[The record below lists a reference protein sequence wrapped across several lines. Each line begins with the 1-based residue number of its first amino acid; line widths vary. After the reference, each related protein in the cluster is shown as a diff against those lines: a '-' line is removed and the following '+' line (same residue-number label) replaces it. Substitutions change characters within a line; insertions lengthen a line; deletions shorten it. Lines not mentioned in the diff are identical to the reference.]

1 MHVSCV
7 LEDKMNR
14 GSEWRRWELHLHT
27 PFTKKADQYTGKTT
41 DEKWDNFYTSIADYI
56 GNGSDPL
63 RSICA
68 IAITDY
74 LSIDNYLKVCADK
87 RLPDSVKL
95 VFPNVELRMTP
106 IASDSP
112 INIHCLFD
120 PSIVGELEGR
130 FFANLK
136 FEYNHNKYSATKSE
150 LIRLGHD
157 FQRDQSLN
165 DEEALKIGLSQYVI
179 SLETLSDVFK
189 YNPQLKEK
197 TIVVVSNSSS
207 DGASGLRT
215 HSDYFLGD
223 ISQLEATRRAI
234 YQLSDMVFSS
244 NPKDIAYFLGEG
256 PDSIDVVKEKCGSL
270 MPCIHGCDAHSNE
283 KVFAPTDNR
292 FCWIKADPTFEGL
305 KQVLY
310 EPKERVRI
318 SSSVPDEKPGYYVID
333 RVEIAGNEDFS
344 PEPIY
349 FSDQLT
355 CIIGGKSTGKSLL
368 LHNMATAIDRKQVEK
383 KQETAATNVKQIPE
397 LKVYWH
403 DGVCSDDKSKERKI
417 VYIPQTY
424 LNRLSDEEQETTEID
439 TIIQDIVLQDQKCN
453 EAYRLMLKKIS
464 EQKQQIAKSIVDF
477 LLIVKNREELYEQC
491 KGIGDKEA
499 IEAELTKLNDQ
510 LEQLSKE
517 YNVTETE
524 IEEYQSS
531 IENARTL
538 RESYSIA
545 TKEIE
550 QIQDIQSVVDMKFSP
565 NSAFVVFNE
574 LFDNAIDEVKKI
586 ADEAWATK
594 REEILQAARKKCE
607 DIESAISKH
616 EERIAILKPKMDGN
630 ERISK
635 LSASIVKERERLAK
649 LSEYQTQLST
659 VQAQYKQNLN
669 ELIQSFSTFSQIYLA
684 YVDSINSGFVSS
696 TDELEFSVRKV
707 LRIDQLMRKISE
719 LLDNRSIGRFHAF
732 NLREITEDI
741 LSSEHIEAFIEA
753 ILANSKD
760 SLQLKGGYTVE
771 SALREILSDW
781 YNIDYVVRMD
791 NDNIQDMSP
800 GKKALVLLRLLISL
814 AESRCPILIDQPEDD
829 LDNRS
834 IFDELIRF
842 IKEKKVDR
850 QIITVT
856 HNANIVLGG
865 DAELVIVANQQGKN
879 APNKK
884 YRFEYRGGSIEDNN
898 PVVEEN
904 GEAIPG
910 ILNSKGIQEHICEIL
925 EGGEQAFALRQHKY
939 HFIKN

>member
-1 MHVSCV
+1 
-7 LEDKMNR
+7 MNR

-27 PFTKKADQYTGKTT
+27 PFTKKADQYTGKTV
-41 DEKWDNFYTSIADYI
+41 DEKWDNFYATIANYI
-56 GNGSDPL
+56 GDGSDPL
-63 RSICA
+63 HSICA

-120 PSIVGELEGR
+120 PSIAGELEGR

-157 FQRDQSLN
+157 FQRDQSLS

-197 TIVVVSNSSS
+197 TIIVVSNSSS

-256 PDSIDVVKEKCGSL
+256 PDSIDVVKKKCGSL
-270 MPCIHGCDAHSNE
+270 MPCIHGCDAHTNE
-283 KVFAPTDNR
+283 KVFSPADNR

-318 SSSVPDEKPGYYVID
+318 SSSVPDEKPEYYVID
-333 RVEIAGNEDFS
+333 RVEIAGNADFS

-349 FSDQLT
+349 FSDKLT

-368 LHNMATAIDRKQVEK
+368 LHNMATAIDGKQVEK
-383 KQETAATNVKQIPE
+383 KLETAATNVKRIPE
-397 LKVYWH
+397 LKVYWR
-403 DGVCSDDKSKERKI
+403 DGICSDDKTKERKI

-464 EQKQQIAKSIVDF
+464 EQKQQIAKLIVDF
-477 LLIVKNREELYEQC
+477 LQIVKNREELYERC
-491 KGIGDKEA
+491 KEIGDKEA
-499 IEAELTKLNDQ
+499 IEVELTKLNDQ

-524 IEEYQSS
+524 IAEYQSS
-531 IENARTL
+531 IESARTL
-538 RESYSIA
+538 RESFSVA

-550 QIQDIQSVVDMKFSP
+550 QIQDIQSVVDIKFSP
-565 NSAFVVFNE
+565 NSAFAVFNE

-586 ADEAWATK
+586 ADEAWVAK
-594 REEILQAARKKCE
+594 REEILQVARKKCG
-607 DIESAISKH
+607 DIELAISKY

-630 ERISK
+630 EQISK

-659 VQAQYKQNLN
+659 VQAQYKQSLN
-669 ELIQSFSTFSQIYLA
+669 ELSQSFSVFSRIYLA

-707 LRIDQLMRKISE
+707 LRIDQLMRKISD

-732 NLREITEDI
+732 NLREITEDV
-741 LSSEHIEAFIEA
+741 LSTEHIEALIEA
-753 ILANSKD
+753 ILTNSKD
-760 SLQLKGGYTVE
+760 TLQLKGGCTVE

-791 NDNIQDMSP
+791 NDDIQDMSP

-879 APNKK
+879 APNKQ

-904 GEAIPG
+904 GEVITG

-939 HFIKN
+939 HFIKS

>member
-1 MHVSCV
+1 
-7 LEDKMNR
+7 MNR

-41 DEKWDNFYTSIADYI
+41 DEKWENFYTSIADYI
-56 GNGSDPL
+56 GDGRDPL

-333 RVEIAGNEDFS
+333 RVEIAGNADFS

-397 LKVYWH
+397 LKVYWR

-477 LLIVKNREELYEQC
+477 LQIVKNREELYEQC

-538 RESYSIA
+538 RESYSVA

-594 REEILQAARKKCE
+594 REEILQAAHKKCE

-669 ELIQSFSTFSQIYLA
+669 ELSQSFSTFSQIYLA

-904 GEAIPG
+904 GEAISG

>member
-1 MHVSCV
+1 MVSCV

-41 DEKWDNFYTSIADYI
+41 DEKWNNFYTSIADYI
-56 GNGSDPL
+56 GNGSEPL

-74 LSIDNYLKVCADK
+74 LSIDNYLKVCADNQ
-87 RLPDSVKL
+87 LPNSVKL

-120 PSIVGELEGR
+120 PSIVGELESR

-157 FQRDQSLN
+157 FQRDQSLS
-165 DEEALKIGLSQYVI
+165 DAEALKIGLSQYVI

-189 YNPQLKEK
+189 YNPQIKEK
-197 TIVVVSNSSS
+197 TIIVVSNRSS

-223 ISQLEATRRAI
+223 ISQLEATRRSI

-256 PDSIDVVKEKCGSL
+256 ADSIDVVKEKCGSL
-270 MPCIHGCDAHSNE
+270 MPCIHGCDAHTNE
-283 KVFAPTDNR
+283 KVFSPADNR

-318 SSSVPDEKPGYYVID
+318 SSSVPDEKPEYYVID
-333 RVEIAGNEDFS
+333 RVEIAGNADFS
-344 PEPIY
+344 PDPIY
-349 FSDQLT
+349 FSDKLT

-368 LHNMATAIDRKQVEK
+368 LHNMATAIDGKQVEK
-383 KQETAATNVKQIPE
+383 KLETAATNVKQIPE
-397 LKVYWH
+397 LKVYWR
-403 DGVCSDDKSKERKI
+403 DGICSDDKSKERKI

-453 EAYRLMLKKIS
+453 AAYRLMLKKIS
-464 EQKQQIAKSIVDF
+464 EQKQQIAKLIVDF
-477 LLIVKNREELYEQC
+477 LQIVKNREELYERC
-491 KGIGDKEA
+491 KEIGDKEA
-499 IEAELTKLNDQ
+499 IKVELTKLNDQ

-524 IEEYQSS
+524 IAEYQSS

-538 RESYSIA
+538 RESFSVA

-550 QIQDIQSVVDMKFSP
+550 QIQDIQSVVDIKFSP
-565 NSAFVVFNE
+565 NSAFAVFNE

-586 ADEAWATK
+586 ADEAWVAK
-594 REEILQAARKKCE
+594 REEILQVAREKCR
-607 DIESAISKH
+607 DIELAISNY

-630 ERISK
+630 EQISK
-635 LSASIVKERERLAK
+635 LSASIVKEQERLAK
-649 LSEYQTQLST
+649 LSEYQTQLNT

-669 ELIQSFSTFSQIYLA
+669 ELSKSFSIFSQIYLA
-684 YVDSINSGFVSS
+684 YVDSINCGFISS

-707 LRIDQLMRKISE
+707 LRIDQLMRKISD

-732 NLREITEDI
+732 NLREITEDV
-741 LSSEHIEAFIEA
+741 LSTEHIEALIEA
-753 ILANSKD
+753 ILTNSKD
-760 SLQLKGGYTVE
+760 TLQLKGGCTVE

-791 NDNIQDMSP
+791 NDDIQDMSP

-879 APNKK
+879 APNKQ

-904 GEAIPG
+904 GEVITG

-939 HFIKN
+939 HFIKS

>member
-1 MHVSCV
+1 
-7 LEDKMNR
+7 MNR

-27 PFTKKADQYTGKTT
+27 PFTKKEDGYTGTT
-41 DEKWDNFYTSIADYI
+41 ADEKWNNFYTSISDYI
-56 GNGSDPL
+56 GDGSDPL
-63 RSICA
+63 HSICA

-74 LSIDNYLKVCADK
+74 LSVDNYLKVCADK

-120 PSIVGELEGR
+120 PSIVGELESR

-150 LIRLGHD
+150 LIRLGRD
-157 FQRDQSLN
+157 FQRDQSLS
-165 DEEALKIGLSQYVI
+165 DKDAFKIGLSQYVI

-197 TIVVVSNSSS
+197 TIIVVSNSSS
-207 DGASGLRT
+207 DGASGLRA

-244 NPKDIAYFLGEG
+244 NPKDISYFLGEG
-256 PDSIDVVKEKCGSL
+256 PDSVDVVKEKCGSL
-270 MPCIHGCDAHSNE
+270 MPCIHGCDAHSNG
-283 KVFAPTDNR
+283 KVFAPANDR

-318 SSSVPDEKPGYYVID
+318 SSSVPDEKPEYYVID
-333 RVEIAGNEDFS
+333 RVEIVGDTDFS

-349 FSDQLT
+349 FSDKLT
-355 CIIGGKSTGKSLL
+355 SIIGGKSTGKSLL
-368 LHNMATAIDRKQVEK
+368 LHNMAMAIDAKQVEK

-397 LKVYWH
+397 LKVYWR

-453 EAYRLMLKKIS
+453 EAYHLMLKKIS

-477 LLIVKNREELYEQC
+477 LQIVKNRNELYERC
-491 KGIGDKEA
+491 KEIGDKEA

-524 IEEYQSS
+524 IAEYQSS
-531 IENARTL
+531 IENARIL
-538 RESYSIA
+538 RETYSIA

-550 QIQDIQSVVDMKFSP
+550 QVQDVQSVIDVKFSL
-565 NSAFVVFNE
+565 NSTFVVFNE

-586 ADEAWATK
+586 ADEAWIAK
-594 REEILQAARKKCE
+594 REEILQAARKKCS
-607 DIESAISKH
+607 DIELAISKN
-616 EERIAILKPKMDGN
+616 EETINTLKPKMEGN

-635 LSASIVKERERLAK
+635 LSASIVVERERLAK
-649 LSEYQTQLST
+649 LSEYQTQLNT
-659 VQAQYKQNLN
+659 MQVQYKQSLN
-669 ELIQSFSTFSQIYLA
+669 ELSQSFSIFSQIYLD
-684 YVDSINSGFVSS
+684 YVDSVNSGFVSS

-707 LRIDQLMRKISE
+707 LRIDQLTRKISE
-719 LLDNRSIGRFHAF
+719 LVDNRSIGRFHVF
-732 NLREITEDI
+732 NLREITEDV
-741 LSSEHIEAFIEA
+741 LSSEHIEAFVEA
-753 ILANSKD
+753 ILTNSKD
-760 SLQLKGGYTVE
+760 TLQLKGGCTIE
-771 SALREILSDW
+771 SALREILTDW

-865 DAELVIVANQQGKN
+865 DAELVIVANQKGKN
-879 APNKK
+879 APNKQ

-898 PVVEEN
+898 PVIEEN
-904 GEAIPG
+904 GEVIPG

>member
-1 MHVSCV
+1 MVSCV

-14 GSEWRRWELHLHT
+14 GSVWRRWELHLHT
-27 PFTKKADQYTGKTT
+27 PFTKKADQYTGRTT

-56 GNGSDPL
+56 GNGSEPL

-157 FQRDQSLN
+157 FQRDQSLS

-197 TIVVVSNSSS
+197 TIIVVSNRSS

-223 ISQLEATRRAI
+223 ISQLEATRRSI

-256 PDSIDVVKEKCGSL
+256 PDSIDVVKEKCGSI
-270 MPCIHGCDAHSNE
+270 MPCIHGCDAHTNE
-283 KVFAPTDNR
+283 KVFNPADNR

-318 SSSVPDEKPGYYVID
+318 SSSVPDEKPEYYVID
-333 RVEIAGNEDFS
+333 RVEIAGNADFS

-349 FSDQLT
+349 FSDKLT

-368 LHNMATAIDRKQVEK
+368 LHNMATAIDGKQVEK
-383 KQETAATNVKQIPE
+383 KLETAATNVKQIPE
-397 LKVYWH
+397 LKVYWR
-403 DGVCSDDKSKERKI
+403 DGICSDDKSKERKI

-464 EQKQQIAKSIVDF
+464 EQKQQIAKLIVDF
-477 LLIVKNREELYEQC
+477 LQIVKNREELYERC
-491 KGIGDKEA
+491 KEIGDKEA
-499 IEAELTKLNDQ
+499 IKVELTKLNDQ

-524 IEEYQSS
+524 IAEYQSS
-531 IENARTL
+531 IERARTL
-538 RESYSIA
+538 RESFSVA

-550 QIQDIQSVVDMKFSP
+550 QIQDIQSVVDIKFSP
-565 NSAFVVFNE
+565 NSAFAVFNE

-586 ADEAWATK
+586 ADEAWVAK
-594 REEILQAARKKCE
+594 REEILQVARKECG
-607 DIESAISKH
+607 DIELAISKY

-630 ERISK
+630 EQISK
-635 LSASIVKERERLAK
+635 LSASIVKEQERLAK
-649 LSEYQTQLST
+649 LYEYQTQLST

-669 ELIQSFSTFSQIYLA
+669 ELSQSFSIFSQIYLA
-684 YVDSINSGFVSS
+684 YVDSINCGFISS

-707 LRIDQLMRKISE
+707 LRIDQLMRKISD

-732 NLREITEDI
+732 NLREITEDV
-741 LSSEHIEAFIEA
+741 LSTEHIEALIEA
-753 ILANSKD
+753 ILINSKD
-760 SLQLKGGYTVE
+760 TLQLKGGCTVE

-791 NDNIQDMSP
+791 NDDIQDMSP

-879 APNKK
+879 APNMQ

-904 GEAIPG
+904 GEVITG

-939 HFIKN
+939 HFIKS

>member
-1 MHVSCV
+1 
-7 LEDKMNR
+7 MNR

-27 PFTKKADQYTGKTT
+27 PFTKKADQYTGKTV
-41 DEKWDNFYTSIADYI
+41 DEKWDNFYATIANYI
-56 GNGSDPL
+56 GDGSDPL
-63 RSICA
+63 HSICA

-120 PSIVGELEGR
+120 PSIVEELEGR

-150 LIRLGHD
+150 LIRLGRD
-157 FQRDQSLN
+157 FQREQSLS

-197 TIVVVSNSSS
+197 TIIVVSNSSS

-223 ISQLEATRRAI
+223 ISQLEATRRSI

-244 NPKDIAYFLGEG
+244 NSKDIAYFLGEG

-270 MPCIHGCDAHSNE
+270 MPCIHGCDAHNNE
-283 KVFAPTDNR
+283 KVFSPADNR

-310 EPKERVRI
+310 EPKERVCI
-318 SSSVPDEKPGYYVID
+318 SSSVPDEKPEYYAID
-333 RVEIAGNEDFS
+333 RVEIVGNADFS

-349 FSDQLT
+349 FSDKLT

-368 LHNMATAIDRKQVEK
+368 LHNIATAIDGKQVEK
-383 KQETAATNVKQIPE
+383 KLETAATNVKRIPE
-397 LKVYWH
+397 LKVYWR
-403 DGVCSDDKSKERKI
+403 DGICSDDKSKERKI

-439 TIIQDIVLQDQKCN
+439 TIIQDIVLQDQKCS

-464 EQKQQIAKSIVDF
+464 EQKQQIAKLIVDF
-477 LLIVKNREELYEQC
+477 LQIVKNREELHERC
-491 KGIGDKEA
+491 KEIGDKEA
-499 IEAELTKLNDQ
+499 IEVELTKLNDQ

-524 IEEYQSS
+524 IAEYQSS

-538 RESYSIA
+538 KESFSVA

-550 QIQDIQSVVDMKFSP
+550 QIQVIQSVVDIKFSP
-565 NSAFVVFNE
+565 NSAFAVFNE

-586 ADEAWATK
+586 ADEAWAAK
-594 REEILQAARKKCE
+594 REEILQAARKRCG
-607 DIESAISKH
+607 DIELAIGKY
-616 EERIAILKPKMDGN
+616 EERTAILKPKMDGN
-630 ERISK
+630 EQISK
-635 LSASIVKERERLAK
+635 ISASIVKERERLVK
-649 LSEYQTQLST
+649 LSEYQNQLST

-669 ELIQSFSTFSQIYLA
+669 ELSQSFSIFSQIYLA

-707 LRIDQLMRKISE
+707 LRIDQLMRKILE
-719 LLDNRSIGRFHAF
+719 LLDNRSIGRFHTF
-732 NLREITEDI
+732 NLREITEDV
-741 LSSEHIEAFIEA
+741 LSSEHIEALIEA
-753 ILANSKD
+753 ILTNSKD
-760 SLQLKGGYTVE
+760 TLQLKGGCTVE

-791 NDNIQDMSP
+791 NDDIQDMSP

-879 APNKK
+879 APNKQ

-904 GEAIPG
+904 GEVITG

-939 HFIKN
+939 HFIKS

>member
-1 MHVSCV
+1 M
-7 LEDKMNR
+7 EIKR

-27 PFTKKADQYTGKTT
+27 PCTKKNDQYEGNTV
-41 DEKWDNFYTSIADYI
+41 EERWNNFYNAITDYI
-56 GNGSDPL
+56 GDGSDPL
-63 RSICA
+63 HAICS

-87 RLPDSVKL
+87 RLPDKVKL

-120 PSIVGELEGR
+120 PSIVGELESR

-136 FEYNHNKYSATKSE
+136 FEYNHNKYSAIKSE
-150 LIRLGHD
+150 LIRLGRH
-157 FQRDQSLN
+157 FQRDQSLS
-165 DEEALKIGLSQYVI
+165 DKDALKIGLSQYVI

-197 TIVVVSNSSS
+197 TIIVVSNSST
-207 DGASGLRT
+207 DGVSGLRA

-223 ISQLEATRRAI
+223 ITQLEATRRAI

-256 PDSIDVVKEKCGSL
+256 PDPIDVVKEKCGSL

-283 KVFAPTDNR
+283 KVFAPANNR

-318 SSSVPDEKPGYYVID
+318 SSSIPDEKSEYYVID
-333 RVEIAGNEDFS
+333 RVEIVGNDKFS

-349 FSDQLT
+349 FSDKLT

-368 LHNMATAIDRKQVEK
+368 LHNMAMAIDEKQVEK
-383 KQETAATNVKQIPE
+383 KQETATTNVRRIPE
-397 LKVYWH
+397 LKVFWR
-403 DGVCSDDKSKERKI
+403 DGICSDDRDKERKI

-439 TIIQDIVLQDQKCN
+439 TIIQDIVLQDEKCN
-453 EAYRLMLKKIS
+453 EAYHLMHEQIS
-464 EQKQQIAKSIVDF
+464 EQKQKIAKSIVDF
-477 LLIVKNREELYEQC
+477 LKIVDDRNELSERC
-491 KGIGDKEA
+491 KEIGDKEA
-499 IEAELTKLNDQ
+499 IETELTKLNAQ

-517 YNVTETE
+517 YDVTEAE
-524 IEEYQSS
+524 IAEYQTSV
-531 IENARTL
+531 ENAKASRETL
-538 RESYSIA
+538 SVA

-550 QIQDIQSVVDMKFSP
+550 VIREIQSVLDVKLSP
-565 NSAFVVFNE
+565 NNPLSIFKEPLNK
-574 LFDNAIDEVKKI
+574 AIDEVKKI
-586 ADEAWATK
+586 ADEVWSTK
-594 REEILQAARKKCE
+594 REEILQGACKQCE
-607 DIESAISKH
+607 DIELAITKYEETVSA
-616 EERIAILKPKMDGN
+616 LKPKMEGN

-635 LSASIVKERERLAK
+635 LSAAVVNERERLAR
-649 LSEYQTQLST
+649 LSEYRGRLNI
-659 VQAQYKQNLN
+659 VQAQYKQSLN
-669 ELIQSFSTFSQIYLA
+669 ELSQSFSAFDRIYLA
-684 YVDSINSGFVSS
+684 YVDSINSGSVSS
-696 TDELEFSVRKV
+696 TGELEFSVRKV
-707 LRIDQLMRKISE
+707 FRMEQFSRKISE
-719 LLDNRSIGRFHAF
+719 ILNNKSINRFSAF
-732 NLREITEDI
+732 NLHDITEDT
-741 LSSEHIEAFIEA
+741 LSTEHLAAFIEA
-753 ILANSKD
+753 ILNNSKE
-760 SLQLKGGYTVE
+760 SLQLKSGYTAE

-791 NDNIQDMSP
+791 NDDIQDMSP

-865 DAELVIVANQQGKN
+865 DAELVIVANQEGKN
-879 APNKK
+879 APNKQ
-884 YRFEYRGGSIEDNN
+884 YHFEYRGGSIEDNN
-898 PVVEEN
+898 PVLEN
-904 GEAIPG
+904 GKIIPG

-939 HFIKN
+939 HFIKF

>member
-1 MHVSCV
+1 
-7 LEDKMNR
+7 MNR

-586 ADEAWATK
+586 ADEVWATK

>member
-1 MHVSCV
+1 
-7 LEDKMNR
+7 MNR

-27 PFTKKADQYTGKTT
+27 PFTKKADQYTGRTT
-41 DEKWDNFYTSIADYI
+41 DEKWDNFYTSIAGYI
-56 GNGSDPL
+56 GNGSEPL

-157 FQRDQSLN
+157 FQRNQSLS
-165 DEEALKIGLSQYVI
+165 DEEALRIGLSQYVI

-197 TIVVVSNSSS
+197 TIIVVSNRSS
-207 DGASGLRT
+207 DGASGFRT

-223 ISQLEATRRAI
+223 ISQLEATRRSI

-270 MPCIHGCDAHSNE
+270 MPCIHGCDAHTNE
-283 KVFAPTDNR
+283 KVFSPADNR

-318 SSSVPDEKPGYYVID
+318 SSSVPDEKPEYYVID
-333 RVEIAGNEDFS
+333 RVEIAGNADFS

-349 FSDQLT
+349 FSDKLT

-368 LHNMATAIDRKQVEK
+368 LHNMATAIDGKQVEK
-383 KQETAATNVKQIPE
+383 KLETAATNVKQIPE
-397 LKVYWH
+397 LKVYWR
-403 DGVCSDDKSKERKI
+403 DGICSDDKSKERKI

-464 EQKQQIAKSIVDF
+464 EQKQQIAKLIVDF
-477 LLIVKNREELYEQC
+477 LQIVKNREELYERC
-491 KGIGDKEA
+491 KEIGDNEA
-499 IEAELTKLNDQ
+499 IKVELTKLNDQ

-524 IEEYQSS
+524 IAEYQSS
-531 IENARTL
+531 IESARTL
-538 RESYSIA
+538 RESFSVA

-550 QIQDIQSVVDMKFSP
+550 QIQDIQSVVDIKFSP
-565 NSAFVVFNE
+565 NSAFAVFNE

-586 ADEAWATK
+586 ADEAWVAK
-594 REEILQAARKKCE
+594 REEILQVAREKCR
-607 DIESAISKH
+607 DIELAISNY

-630 ERISK
+630 EQISK
-635 LSASIVKERERLAK
+635 LSASIVKEQERLAK
-649 LSEYQTQLST
+649 LSEYQTQLNT

-669 ELIQSFSTFSQIYLA
+669 ELSKSFSIFSQIYLA
-684 YVDSINSGFVSS
+684 YVDSINCGFISS

-707 LRIDQLMRKISE
+707 LRIDQLMRKISD

-732 NLREITEDI
+732 NLREITEDV
-741 LSSEHIEAFIEA
+741 LSTGHIEALIEA
-753 ILANSKD
+753 ILTNSKD
-760 SLQLKGGYTVE
+760 TLQLKGGCTVE

-791 NDNIQDMSP
+791 NDDIQDMSP

-879 APNKK
+879 APNKQ

-904 GEAIPG
+904 GEVITG

-939 HFIKN
+939 HFIKS

>member
-1 MHVSCV
+1 
-7 LEDKMNR
+7 MNR

-150 LIRLGHD
+150 LIRLGYD

-333 RVEIAGNEDFS
+333 RVEIAGNADFS

-368 LHNMATAIDRKQVEK
+368 IHNMATAIDRKQVEK

-397 LKVYWH
+397 LKVYWR

-477 LLIVKNREELYEQC
+477 LQIVKNREELYEQC

-538 RESYSIA
+538 KESYSVA

-649 LSEYQTQLST
+649 LSEYQAQLST

-669 ELIQSFSTFSQIYLA
+669 ELSQSFSTFSQIYLA

-814 AESRCPILIDQPEDD
+814 AESRCPIIIDQPEDD

>member
-1 MHVSCV
+1 
-7 LEDKMNR
+7 MNR

-41 DEKWDNFYTSIADYI
+41 DEKWNNFYTSIADYI
-56 GNGSDPL
+56 GNGSEPL

-74 LSIDNYLKVCADK
+74 LSIDNYLKVCADNQ
-87 RLPDSVKL
+87 LPNSVKL

-120 PSIVGELEGR
+120 PSIVGELESR

-157 FQRDQSLN
+157 FQRDQSLS
-165 DEEALKIGLSQYVI
+165 DAEALKIGLSQYVI

-189 YNPQLKEK
+189 YNPQIKEK
-197 TIVVVSNSSS
+197 TIIVVSNRSS

-223 ISQLEATRRAI
+223 ISQLEATRRSI

-256 PDSIDVVKEKCGSL
+256 ADSIDVVKEKCGSL
-270 MPCIHGCDAHSNE
+270 MPCIHGCDAHTNE
-283 KVFAPTDNR
+283 KVFSPADNR

-318 SSSVPDEKPGYYVID
+318 SSSVPDEKPEYYVID
-333 RVEIAGNEDFS
+333 RVEIAGNADFS
-344 PEPIY
+344 PDPIY
-349 FSDQLT
+349 FSDKLT

-368 LHNMATAIDRKQVEK
+368 LHNMATAIDGKQVEK
-383 KQETAATNVKQIPE
+383 KLETAATNVKQIPE
-397 LKVYWH
+397 FKVYWR
-403 DGVCSDDKSKERKI
+403 DGICSDDKSKERKI

-453 EAYRLMLKKIS
+453 AAYRLMLKKIS
-464 EQKQQIAKSIVDF
+464 EQKQQIAKLIVDF
-477 LLIVKNREELYEQC
+477 LQIVKNREELYERC
-491 KGIGDKEA
+491 KEIGDKEA
-499 IEAELTKLNDQ
+499 IKVELTKLNDQ

-524 IEEYQSS
+524 IAEYQSS

-538 RESYSIA
+538 RESFSVA

-550 QIQDIQSVVDMKFSP
+550 QIQDIQSVVDIKFSP
-565 NSAFVVFNE
+565 NSAFAVFNE

-586 ADEAWATK
+586 ADEAWVAK
-594 REEILQAARKKCE
+594 REEILQVAREKCR
-607 DIESAISKH
+607 DIELAISNY

-630 ERISK
+630 EQISK
-635 LSASIVKERERLAK
+635 LSASIVKEQERLAK
-649 LSEYQTQLST
+649 LSEYQTQLNT

-669 ELIQSFSTFSQIYLA
+669 ELSKSFSIFSQIYLA
-684 YVDSINSGFVSS
+684 YVDSINCGFISS

-707 LRIDQLMRKISE
+707 LRIDQLMRKISD

-732 NLREITEDI
+732 NLREITEDV
-741 LSSEHIEAFIEA
+741 LSTEHIEALIEA
-753 ILANSKD
+753 ILTNSKD
-760 SLQLKGGYTVE
+760 TLQLKGGCTVE

-791 NDNIQDMSP
+791 NDDIQDMSP

-879 APNKK
+879 APNKQ

-904 GEAIPG
+904 GEVITG

-939 HFIKN
+939 HFIKS

>member
-1 MHVSCV
+1 
-7 LEDKMNR
+7 MNR

-41 DEKWDNFYTSIADYI
+41 DEKWDNFYTSIANYI
-56 GNGSDPL
+56 GDGSDPL

-112 INIHCLFD
+112 VNIHCLFD
-120 PSIVGELEGR
+120 PDIAGELESR

-150 LIRLGHD
+150 LIRLGRD
-157 FQRDQSLN
+157 FQSNQSLN
-165 DEEALKIGLSQYVI
+165 EEDALNIGLSQYVI

-189 YNPQLKEK
+189 NNAQLKER
-197 TIVVVSNSSS
+197 TVIVVSNSST
-207 DGASGLRT
+207 DGVSGLRT
-215 HSDYFLGD
+215 HSDYFVGD
-223 ISQLEATRRAI
+223 VSQLEATRRAI

-244 NPKDIAYFLGEG
+244 NPKDITYFLGEG
-256 PDSIDVVKEKCGSL
+256 PDPIDIVKEKCGSL

-283 KVFAPTDNR
+283 KVFAPADDR

-318 SSSVPDEKPGYYVID
+318 SSSIPDEKPQYYVID
-333 RVEIAGNEDFS
+333 RVEIAGNSEFS
-344 PEPIY
+344 PDPVY
-349 FSDQLT
+349 FSDKLT

-368 LHNMATAIDRKQVEK
+368 LHNMAMAIDEKQVEK
-383 KQETAATNVKQIPE
+383 KQETAATNVKRIPE
-397 LKVYWH
+397 LKVYWR
-403 DGVCSDDKSKERKI
+403 DGICSDDKGKERKI

-453 EAYRLMLKKIS
+453 DAYHLMLEKIS
-464 EQKQQIAKSIVDF
+464 EQKQEIAKSIVDF
-477 LLIVKNREELYEQC
+477 LKIVDDRNELYDRC
-491 KGIGDKEA
+491 KEIGDREA
-499 IEAELTKLNDQ
+499 IEAELAKLNAQ

-517 YNVTETE
+517 YDVTEDE
-524 IEEYQSS
+524 IAKYQSS
-531 IENARTL
+531 VERAKALKETF
-538 RESYSIA
+538 SAA

-550 QIQDIQSVVDMKFSP
+550 LIKGIQSVIDVKLSP
-565 NSAFVVFNE
+565 NSAFII
-574 LFDNAIDEVKKI
+574 FDEPLNRAIDEVKKI
-586 ADEAWATK
+586 TDEAWVAK
-594 REEILQAARKKCE
+594 RDEVLKEFHQQCE
-607 DIESAISKH
+607 DMKSDIRKH
-616 EERIAILKPKMDGN
+616 EEIVDTLKPKMEGN
-630 ERISK
+630 ERVSK
-635 LSASIVKERERLAK
+635 LSTAIVNEREQLAK
-649 LSEYQTQLST
+649 LSEYQNRLNTA
-659 VQAQYKQNLN
+659 QAQYKRSLN
-669 ELIQSFSTFSQIYLA
+669 ELGQSFSFFSQIYLA
-684 YVDSINSGFVSS
+684 YADSINSGFVSS

-707 LRIDQLMRKISE
+707 LRIEQLSRKISE
-719 LLDNRSIGRFHAF
+719 LLDNRSIGRFKVF
-732 NLREITEDI
+732 NLHEITEDV
-741 LSSEHIEAFIEA
+741 LSPEHIAAIIEA
-753 ILANSKD
+753 ILDNSKN
-760 SLQLKGGYTVE
+760 SLQLKSGYTVE

-781 YNIDYVVRMD
+781 YNIDYIVRMD
-791 NDNIQDMSP
+791 NDDIQDMSP
-800 GKKALVLLRLLISL
+800 GKKALVLLKLLISL

-865 DAELVIVANQQGKN
+865 DAELVIVANQKGKN
-879 APNKK
+879 APNKQ
-884 YRFEYRGGSIEDNN
+884 YRFEYRGGPIEDNA
-898 PVVEEN
+898 PVFDCGQIV
-904 GEAIPG
+904 PG

>member
-1 MHVSCV
+1 
-7 LEDKMNR
+7 MNR

-27 PFTKKADQYTGKTT
+27 PFTKKADQYTGKTV
-41 DEKWDNFYTSIADYI
+41 DEKWDNFYATIANYI
-56 GNGSDPL
+56 GDGSDPL
-63 RSICA
+63 HSICA

-120 PSIVGELEGR
+120 PSIVEELEGR

-157 FQRDQSLN
+157 FQREQSLS

-197 TIVVVSNSSS
+197 TIIVVSNSSS

-223 ISQLEATRRAI
+223 ISQLEATRRSI

-270 MPCIHGCDAHSNE
+270 MPCIHGCDAHNNE
-283 KVFAPTDNR
+283 KVFSPADNR

-310 EPKERVRI
+310 EPKERVCI
-318 SSSVPDEKPGYYVID
+318 SSSVPDEKPEYYAID
-333 RVEIAGNEDFS
+333 RVEIVGNADFS

-349 FSDQLT
+349 FSDKLT

-368 LHNMATAIDRKQVEK
+368 LHNIATAIDGKQVEK
-383 KQETAATNVKQIPE
+383 KLETAATNVKRIPE
-397 LKVYWH
+397 LKVYWR
-403 DGVCSDDKSKERKI
+403 DGICSDDKSKERKI

-439 TIIQDIVLQDQKCN
+439 TIIQDIVLQDQKCS

-464 EQKQQIAKSIVDF
+464 EQKQQIAKLIVDF
-477 LLIVKNREELYEQC
+477 LQIVKNREELHERC
-491 KGIGDKEA
+491 KEIGDKEA
-499 IEAELTKLNDQ
+499 IEVELTKLNDQ

-524 IEEYQSS
+524 IAEYQSS

-538 RESYSIA
+538 KESFSVA

-550 QIQDIQSVVDMKFSP
+550 QIQVIQSVVDIKFSP
-565 NSAFVVFNE
+565 NSAFAVFNE

-586 ADEAWATK
+586 ADEAWAAK
-594 REEILQAARKKCE
+594 REEILQAARKRCG
-607 DIESAISKH
+607 DIELAIGKY
-616 EERIAILKPKMDGN
+616 EERTAILKPKMDGN
-630 ERISK
+630 EQISK
-635 LSASIVKERERLAK
+635 ISASIVKERERLVK
-649 LSEYQTQLST
+649 LSEYQNQLST

-669 ELIQSFSTFSQIYLA
+669 ELSQSFSIFSQIYLA

-707 LRIDQLMRKISE
+707 LRIDQLMRKILE
-719 LLDNRSIGRFHAF
+719 LLDNRSIGRFHTF
-732 NLREITEDI
+732 NLREITEDV
-741 LSSEHIEAFIEA
+741 LSSEHIEALIEA
-753 ILANSKD
+753 ILTNSKD
-760 SLQLKGGYTVE
+760 TLQLKGGCTVE

-781 YNIDYVVRMD
+781 YNVDYVVRMD
-791 NDNIQDMSP
+791 NDDIQDMSP

-879 APNKK
+879 APNKQ

-904 GEAIPG
+904 GEVVPG

-939 HFIKN
+939 HFIKS

>member
-1 MHVSCV
+1 
-7 LEDKMNR
+7 MNR

-27 PFTKKADQYTGKTT
+27 PFTKKADQYIGKTT
-41 DEKWDNFYTSIADYI
+41 DEKWDNFYTSICDYI
-56 GNGSDPL
+56 GDGSDPL

-74 LSIDNYLKVCADK
+74 LSIDNYLKVCADN
-87 RLPDSVKL
+87 RFPDSVKL
-95 VFPNVELRMTP
+95 VFPNVELRITP

-150 LIRLGHD
+150 LVRLGRD
-157 FQRDQSLN
+157 FQKNQSLS
-165 DEEALKIGLSQYVI
+165 DEDALKIGLSQYVI

-197 TIVVVSNSSS
+197 TIIVVSNSST
-207 DGASGLRT
+207 DGASGLRA
-215 HSDYFLGD
+215 HSDYFLGN

-244 NPKDIAYFLGEG
+244 NSKDISYFLGEG

-283 KVFAPTDNR
+283 KVFAPADNR

-318 SSSVPDEKPGYYVID
+318 SSSVPDEKSKYYLID
-333 RVEIAGNEDFS
+333 RVEIIGNTDFS

-349 FSDQLT
+349 FSDKLT

-368 LHNMATAIDRKQVEK
+368 LHNMATAIDEKQVEK
-383 KQETAATNVKQIPE
+383 KQETAATNVKRIPE
-397 LKVYWH
+397 LKVYWR

-477 LLIVKNREELYEQC
+477 LQVVKDREELYEQC
-491 KGIGDKEA
+491 KEIGDKEA
-499 IEAELTKLNDQ
+499 IEAELTKLNSQ

-517 YNVTETE
+517 YNVTEDE
-524 IEEYQSS
+524 IAEYQSS
-531 IENARTL
+531 IENTKTL
-538 RESYSIA
+538 RESHSIA
-545 TKEIE
+545 IKEIGLM
-550 QIQDIQSVVDMKFSP
+550 QDIQSVVDVKLFP
-565 NSAFVVFNE
+565 NSTFAVFNE
-574 LFDNAIDEVKKI
+574 PFNSAVDEIKKI
-586 ADEAWATK
+586 ADEAWVAK
-594 REEILQAARKKCE
+594 REDILQEARKKCGE
-607 DIESAISKH
+607 IEFTISKY
-616 EERIAILKPKMDGN
+616 EETVDRLKPKMEGN

-635 LSASIVKERERLAK
+635 LSITIVNERERLAK
-649 LSEYQTQLST
+649 LSEYQAQLNT
-659 VQAQYKQNLN
+659 VQTQYKQYLN
-669 ELIQSFSTFSQIYLA
+669 ELSKSFSAFSQIYLA

-696 TDELEFSVRKV
+696 TGELEFSVRKV
-707 LRIDQLMRKISE
+707 LRIDQLSRKISD
-719 LLDNRSIGRFHAF
+719 LLDNRSIGRFHVF
-732 NLREITEDI
+732 NLREITEDA
-741 LSSEHIEAFIEA
+741 LSLEHIEAFIEA
-753 ILANSKD
+753 ILDNSKD
-760 SLQLKGGYTVE
+760 SLQLKSGCTVE

-814 AESRCPILIDQPEDD
+814 AESKCPILIDQPEDD

-842 IKEKKVDR
+842 IKEKKIDR

-865 DAELVIVANQQGKN
+865 DAELVIVANQEGKN
-879 APNKK
+879 APNKQ

-898 PVVEEN
+898 PIIEN
-904 GEAIPG
+904 GESISG
-910 ILNSKGIQEHICEIL
+910 ILNNKGIQEHICEIL

>member
-1 MHVSCV
+1 MAS
-7 LEDKMNR
+7 KR

-27 PFTKKADQYTGKTT
+27 PFTKKEDQYTGKTT
-41 DEKWDNFYTSIADYI
+41 DEKWDNFYTSISNYI
-56 GNGSDPL
+56 GDGSNPL

-95 VFPNVELRMTP
+95 VFPNVELRITP

-120 PSIVGELEGR
+120 PSIVGELESR
-130 FFANLK
+130 FFAHLK
-136 FEYNHNKYSATKSE
+136 FQYKGNQYSATKAE
-150 LIRLGHD
+150 LIRFGRD
-157 FQRDQSLN
+157 FNGDSSLSEN
-165 DEEALKIGLSQYVI
+165 EALSIGTNQFVI
-179 SLETLSDVFK
+179 SIDTLLDVFSR
-189 YNPQLKEK
+189 NPQLKGK
-197 TIVVVSNSSS
+197 TIIVVSNSST
-207 DGASGLRT
+207 DGASMLRA
-215 HSDYFLGD
+215 HSDYFVGD
-223 ISQLEATRRAI
+223 VSQLEATRRAI

-244 NPKDIAYFLGEG
+244 NPKDIAYFLGNG
-256 PDSIDVVKEKCGSL
+256 PDHADIVKEKCGSL
-270 MPCIHGCDAHSNE
+270 MACIHGCDAHSNE
-283 KVFAPTDNR
+283 KVFAPADDR

-318 SSSVPDEKPGYYVID
+318 SSSIPDEKPEYYVID
-333 RVEIAGNEDFS
+333 RVEITGKDKFS

-349 FSDQLT
+349 FSDKLT

-368 LHNMATAIDRKQVEK
+368 LHNMAMAIDEKQVEK
-383 KQETAATNVKQIPE
+383 KQETATTNVRRIPE
-397 LKVYWH
+397 LKVYWR
-403 DGVCSDDKSKERKI
+403 DGICSEDRDKERKI

-439 TIIQDIVLQDQKCN
+439 TIIQDIVLQDEKCN
-453 EAYRLMLKKIS
+453 EVYHLMLERIS
-464 EQKQQIAKSIVDF
+464 EQKQKIAKSIVDF
-477 LLIVKNREELYEQC
+477 LKIVDDQNELCERC
-491 KGIGDKEA
+491 KEIGDKEA
-499 IEAELTKLNDQ
+499 IETEITKLNTQ

-517 YNVTETE
+517 YDVTEAE
-524 IEEYQSS
+524 VARYQNSV
-531 IENARTL
+531 ENAKAS
-538 RESYSIA
+538 REKLSAA

-550 QIQDIQSVVDMKFSP
+550 LIQGIQSVLDVKLSP
-565 NSAFVVFNE
+565 NSPLSIFNAP
-574 LFDNAIDEVKKI
+574 LNKAIDEVKKI
-586 ADEAWATK
+586 ADEAWSTK
-594 REEILQAARKKCE
+594 REEILQEAHKQCE
-607 DIESAISKH
+607 DIELAISEY
-616 EERIAILKPKMDGN
+616 EETVSTLKPKMEGN

-635 LSASIVKERERLAK
+635 LSAAIVNERERLAK
-649 LSEYQTQLST
+649 LSEYKVRLNT
-659 VQAQYKQNLN
+659 VQEQYKQKLN
-669 ELIQSFSTFSQIYLA
+669 ELSQSFSAFSQIYLA
-684 YVDSINSGFVSS
+684 YVDSINSGSVSS
-696 TDELEFSVRKV
+696 TGELEFSVRKV
-707 LRIDQLMRKISE
+707 FRTEQFSRKISE
-719 LLDNRSIGRFHAF
+719 ILNNKSINRFSAF
-732 NLREITEDI
+732 NLHDITEDA
-741 LSSEHIEAFIEA
+741 LSTEHIAAFIEA
-753 ILANSKD
+753 ILNNSKE
-760 SLQLKGGYTVE
+760 SLQLKSGYTAE

-791 NDNIQDMSP
+791 NDDIQDMSP

-865 DAELVIVANQQGKN
+865 DAELVIVANQDGRN
-879 APNKK
+879 APNRQ
-884 YRFEYRGGSIEDNN
+884 YHFEYRGGSIENN
-898 PVVEEN
+898 SPVYDDGKIV
-904 GEAIPG
+904 PG

-939 HFIKN
+939 RFIKS

>member
-1 MHVSCV
+1 MAS
-7 LEDKMNR
+7 KR

-27 PFTKKADQYTGKTT
+27 PFTKKEDQYTGKTT
-41 DEKWDNFYTSIADYI
+41 DEKWDNFYTSISNYI
-56 GNGSDPL
+56 GDGSNPL

-120 PSIVGELEGR
+120 PSIVGELESR
-130 FFANLK
+130 FFAHLK
-136 FEYNHNKYSATKSE
+136 FQYKGNPYSATKAE
-150 LIRLGHD
+150 LIRFGRD
-157 FQRDQSLN
+157 FNGNPSLS
-165 DEEALKIGLSQYVI
+165 EKEALLIGTNQFII
-179 SLETLSDVFK
+179 SIDTLLEVFSRD
-189 YNPQLKEK
+189 PQLKQK
-197 TIVVVSNSSS
+197 TIIIVSNNST
-207 DGASGLRT
+207 DGASMLRA
-215 HSDYFLGD
+215 HSDYFVGN
-223 ISQLEATRRAI
+223 ISQLEATRRTI

-256 PDSIDVVKEKCGSL
+256 PDDANIVKEKCGSL

-283 KVFAPTDNR
+283 KVFAPADDR

-318 SSSVPDEKPGYYVID
+318 SSNIPDEKPEYYVID
-333 RVEIAGNEDFS
+333 RVEIAEKDNFS

-349 FSDQLT
+349 FSDKLT

-368 LHNMATAIDRKQVEK
+368 LHNMAMAIDEKQVEK
-383 KQETAATNVKQIPE
+383 KQETATTNVRRIPE
-397 LKVYWH
+397 LKVYWR
-403 DGVCSDDKSKERKI
+403 DGICSDDRDKERKI

-439 TIIQDIVLQDQKCN
+439 TIIQDIVLQDEKCN
-453 EAYRLMLKKIS
+453 EAYHLMLERIS
-464 EQKQQIAKSIVDF
+464 EQKQKIAKSIVDF
-477 LLIVKNREELYEQC
+477 LKIVDGRNELCERC
-491 KGIGDKEA
+491 KEIGDKEA
-499 IEAELTKLNDQ
+499 IETELTKLNTQ

-517 YNVTETE
+517 YDVTEAE
-524 IEEYQSS
+524 VARYQNSV
-531 IENARTL
+531 ENAKAS
-538 RESYSIA
+538 REKLSAA

-550 QIQDIQSVVDMKFSP
+550 LIQGIQSVLDVKLSP
-565 NSAFVVFNE
+565 NSPLSIFNE
-574 LFDNAIDEVKKI
+574 PLNKAIDEVKKI
-586 ADEAWATK
+586 ADEAWSTK
-594 REEILQAARKKCE
+594 REEILQEAHKQCE
-607 DIESAISKH
+607 EIELAISEY
-616 EERIAILKPKMDGN
+616 EETVSTLKPKMEGN

-635 LSASIVKERERLAK
+635 LSAAIVNERERLAK
-649 LSEYQTQLST
+649 LSEYKARLNT
-659 VQAQYKQNLN
+659 VQAQYKQSLN
-669 ELIQSFSTFSQIYLA
+669 ELSQSFSAFSQIYLA
-684 YVDSINSGFVSS
+684 YVDSINSGSVSS
-696 TDELEFSVRKV
+696 TGELEFSVRKV
-707 LRIDQLMRKISE
+707 FRIEQFSRKISE
-719 LLDNRSIGRFHAF
+719 ILNNKSISRFSAF
-732 NLREITEDI
+732 NLHDITEDA
-741 LSSEHIEAFIEA
+741 LSTEHIAAFTEA
-753 ILANSKD
+753 ILNNSKE
-760 SLQLKGGYTVE
+760 SLQLKSGYTAE

-791 NDNIQDMSP
+791 NDDIQDMSP

-865 DAELVIVANQQGKN
+865 DAELVIVANQDGRN
-879 APNKK
+879 APNRQ
-884 YRFEYRGGSIEDNN
+884 YHFEYRGGSIENN
-898 PVVEEN
+898 SPVYDD
-904 GEAIPG
+904 GEIVPG

-939 HFIKN
+939 RFIKS

>member
-1 MHVSCV
+1 
-7 LEDKMNR
+7 MNR
-14 GSEWRRWELHLHT
+14 GSVWRRWELHLHT
-27 PFTKKADQYTGKTT
+27 PFTKKADQYTGRTT

-56 GNGSDPL
+56 GNGSEPL

-157 FQRDQSLN
+157 FQRDQSLS

-197 TIVVVSNSSS
+197 TIIVVSNRSS

-223 ISQLEATRRAI
+223 ISQLEATRRSI

-256 PDSIDVVKEKCGSL
+256 PDSIDVVKEKCGSI
-270 MPCIHGCDAHSNE
+270 MPCIHGCDAHTNE
-283 KVFAPTDNR
+283 KVFNPADNR

-318 SSSVPDEKPGYYVID
+318 SSNVPDEKPEYYVID
-333 RVEIAGNEDFS
+333 RVEIAGNADFS

-349 FSDQLT
+349 FSDKLT

-368 LHNMATAIDRKQVEK
+368 LHNMATAIDGKQVEK
-383 KQETAATNVKQIPE
+383 KLETAATNVKQIPE
-397 LKVYWH
+397 LKVYWR
-403 DGVCSDDKSKERKI
+403 DGICSDDKSKERKI

-464 EQKQQIAKSIVDF
+464 EQKQQIAKLIVDF
-477 LLIVKNREELYEQC
+477 LQIVKNREELYERC
-491 KGIGDKEA
+491 KEIGDKEA
-499 IEAELTKLNDQ
+499 IKVELTKLNDQ

-524 IEEYQSS
+524 IAEYQSS
-531 IENARTL
+531 IERARTL
-538 RESYSIA
+538 RESFSVA

-550 QIQDIQSVVDMKFSP
+550 QIQDIQSVVDIKFSP
-565 NSAFVVFNE
+565 NSAFAVFNE

-586 ADEAWATK
+586 ADEAWAAK
-594 REEILQAARKKCE
+594 REEILQVARKKCG
-607 DIESAISKH
+607 DIELAISNYEK
-616 EERIAILKPKMDGN
+616 RIAILKPKIDGN
-630 ERISK
+630 EQISK
-635 LSASIVKERERLAK
+635 LSASIVKEQERLAK
-649 LSEYQTQLST
+649 LYEYQTQLST

-669 ELIQSFSTFSQIYLA
+669 ELSQSFSIFSQIYLA
-684 YVDSINSGFVSS
+684 YVDSINCGFISS

-707 LRIDQLMRKISE
+707 LRIDQLMRKISD

-732 NLREITEDI
+732 NLREITEDV
-741 LSSEHIEAFIEA
+741 LSTEHIEALIEA
-753 ILANSKD
+753 ILTNSKD
-760 SLQLKGGYTVE
+760 TLQLKGGCTVE

-791 NDNIQDMSP
+791 NDDIQDMSP

-879 APNKK
+879 APNMQ

-904 GEAIPG
+904 GEVITG

-939 HFIKN
+939 HFIKS

>member
-760 SLQLKGGYTVE
+760 SLQLKGGYTVC
-771 SALREILSDW
+771 
-781 YNIDYVVRMD
+781 
-791 NDNIQDMSP
+791 Q
-800 GKKALVLLRLLISL
+800 VLI
-814 AESRCPILIDQPEDD
+814 
-829 LDNRS
+829 
-834 IFDELIRF
+834 
-842 IKEKKVDR
+842 
-850 QIITVT
+850 
-856 HNANIVLGG
+856 
-865 DAELVIVANQQGKN
+865 
-879 APNKK
+879 
-884 YRFEYRGGSIEDNN
+884 
-898 PVVEEN
+898 
-904 GEAIPG
+904 
-910 ILNSKGIQEHICEIL
+910 
-925 EGGEQAFALRQHKY
+925 
-939 HFIKN
+939 

>member
-1 MHVSCV
+1 
-7 LEDKMNR
+7 MNR

-27 PFTKKADQYTGKTT
+27 PFTKKADQYTGKTV
-41 DEKWDNFYTSIADYI
+41 DEKWDNFYATIANYI
-56 GNGSDPL
+56 GDGSDPL
-63 RSICA
+63 HSICA

-120 PSIVGELEGR
+120 PSIAGELEGR

-157 FQRDQSLN
+157 FQKDQSLS

-197 TIVVVSNSSS
+197 TIIVVSNSSS

-270 MPCIHGCDAHSNE
+270 MPCIHGCDAHTNE
-283 KVFAPTDNR
+283 KVFSPADNR

-318 SSSVPDEKPGYYVID
+318 SSSVPDEKPEYYVID
-333 RVEIAGNEDFS
+333 RVEIAGNADFS
-344 PEPIY
+344 PEPIC
-349 FSDQLT
+349 FSDKLT

-368 LHNMATAIDRKQVEK
+368 LHNMATAIDGKQVEK
-383 KQETAATNVKQIPE
+383 KLETAATNVKRIPE
-397 LKVYWH
+397 LKVYWR
-403 DGVCSDDKSKERKI
+403 DGICSDDKTKERKI

-464 EQKQQIAKSIVDF
+464 EQKQQIAKLIVDF
-477 LLIVKNREELYEQC
+477 LQIVKNREELYERC
-491 KGIGDKEA
+491 KEIGDKEA
-499 IEAELTKLNDQ
+499 IEVELTKLNDQ

-524 IEEYQSS
+524 IAEYQSS
-531 IENARTL
+531 IESARTL
-538 RESYSIA
+538 RETFSVA
-545 TKEIE
+545 TKEI
-550 QIQDIQSVVDMKFSP
+550 
-565 NSAFVVFNE
+565 
-574 LFDNAIDEVKKI
+574 
-586 ADEAWATK
+586 
-594 REEILQAARKKCE
+594 
-607 DIESAISKH
+607 
-616 EERIAILKPKMDGN
+616 
-630 ERISK
+630 
-635 LSASIVKERERLAK
+635 
-649 LSEYQTQLST
+649 
-659 VQAQYKQNLN
+659 
-669 ELIQSFSTFSQIYLA
+669 
-684 YVDSINSGFVSS
+684 
-696 TDELEFSVRKV
+696 
-707 LRIDQLMRKISE
+707 
-719 LLDNRSIGRFHAF
+719 
-732 NLREITEDI
+732 
-741 LSSEHIEAFIEA
+741 
-753 ILANSKD
+753 
-760 SLQLKGGYTVE
+760 
-771 SALREILSDW
+771 
-781 YNIDYVVRMD
+781 
-791 NDNIQDMSP
+791 
-800 GKKALVLLRLLISL
+800 
-814 AESRCPILIDQPEDD
+814 
-829 LDNRS
+829 
-834 IFDELIRF
+834 
-842 IKEKKVDR
+842 
-850 QIITVT
+850 
-856 HNANIVLGG
+856 
-865 DAELVIVANQQGKN
+865 
-879 APNKK
+879 
-884 YRFEYRGGSIEDNN
+884 
-898 PVVEEN
+898 
-904 GEAIPG
+904 
-910 ILNSKGIQEHICEIL
+910 
-925 EGGEQAFALRQHKY
+925 
-939 HFIKN
+939 